1 MSRKVSVEIG
11 KNGQIVV
18 EFAGFPGEACY
29 DEAENLNRILKE
41 LGLWAIPVSVIAK
54 SSREIQDELADGLED
69 ESAKR
74 KKVPL

>member
-1 MSRKVSVEIG
+1 MSRKISVEVG
-11 KNGQIVV
+11 KNGEIIV

-29 DEAENLNRILKE
+29 DEADNLNRILKE

-54 SSREIQDELADGLED
+54 SSREIQNELSDKLEN
-69 ESAKR
+69 EPARR